1 LSPCTYN
8 WRGQS
13 LTQTDQAGHVT
24 FNVYDL
30 AGQLTQTTTAYNTP
44 DAATTQYTYDVA
56 GRRTSTIDPRGNTT
70 KSVYDDAGR
79 LVQTIDA
86 LGETTSY
93 TLDAAG
99 RQTAVTDALGRMTQ
113 YAYDAR
119 GRVTQVTYPDGT
131 TTSSTYDGTG
141 HVTALTDQAG
151 NVTHSV
157 FDGAGQLQS
166 VTGAMSQTTGYT
178 YDKNGNLLTRTDA
191 NNHTTTLTYDVM
203 NRVKTR
209 TIPGGGA
216 VENFDY
222 NLTGTVADVTDFN
235 GNKTTFT
242 YDPLMDRLVTRTPAA
257 VFNEKP
263 VTYTYWPNGQR
274 ETMTDA
280 SGTTTYTYDN
290 QNRLLTKA
298 TPLAGTLTYTY
309 DKAGNRLTVVSSNT
323 NGTSVVYTYDNLN
336 RVQTVVD
343 NNAQPGL
350 NLTAYSFDAV
360 GNLSSTELANGVT
373 VTPSVDLMN
382 RVKELAATGKP
393 GAAYSYQYGLVGNRT
408 YAAGSAG
415 GPLVSASY
423 TYDSIYRLTQESLA
437 SAGVQAENGALTY
450 GLDPVGNR
458 QTLTSTLSA
467 IATQPPMSYNANDRL
482 LTNSYDANGN
492 TLGAG
497 GKTFAYDSQD
507 RLTSFNGG
515 AVTMVYDGDGN
526 RVSKTAGGV
535 TTVYLVDEANPTG
548 LAQVV
553 EEIAG
558 GAVKTRYL
566 YGLERIGQTQ
576 VASGTTS
583 FYGYDGHGDVRYL
596 TDVAGKVT
604 DTYDYDAFG
613 NVVGSTGTTA
623 NVYRYQGE
631 AFDSETGLY
640 YLRAR
645 YYDPV
650 AGRFLSVDPLADQGQ
665 HPYTYAGADP
675 VNGHDPTGTQD
686 FIEYSMATAVVVPSA
701 AVMAGMAADLKC
713 IASLAL
719 SRLLGPAAVMVGVK
733 GCLAMFRDTREP
745 STPGPGSPSD
755 PDKPCKCKDKQCC
768 KWIDAHGSDASHA
781 AAELG
786 LQGTT
791 GEADILGISAIESGW
806 GHPAFKNAFFG
817 MHGPLPGQEAC
828 VKAAR
833 NPTECVSTFSDYLAS
848 AEAFVWKEKSLLQG
862 KTDPGQFA
870 AIANGPV
877 AKFGWGDIG
886 GGKFGPLPNYI
897 PDLVGTIHHLDKCL
911 KSAGGQ

>member
-1 LSPCTYN
+1 V
-8 WRGQS
+8 
-13 LTQTDQAGHVT
+13 TDLNG
-24 FNVYDL
+24 
-30 AGQLTQTTTAYNTP
+30 
-44 DAATTQYTYDVA
+44 
-56 GRRTSTIDPRGNTT
+56 
-70 KSVYDDAGR
+70 K
-79 LVQTIDA
+79 
-86 LGETTSY
+86 TTSFAC
-93 TLDAAG
+93 DA
-99 RQTAVTDALGRMTQ
+99 
-113 YAYDAR
+113 
-119 GRVTQVTYPDGT
+119 
-131 TTSSTYDGTG
+131 
-141 HVTALTDQAG
+141 
-151 NVTHSV
+151 
-157 FDGAGQLQS
+157 
-166 VTGAMSQTTGYT
+166 
-178 YDKNGNLLTRTDA
+178 
-191 NNHTTTLTYDVM
+191 
-203 NRVKTR
+203 
-209 TIPGGGA
+209 
-216 VENFDY
+216 
-222 NLTGTVADVTDFN
+222 
-235 GNKTTFT
+235 
-242 YDPLMDRLVTRTPAA
+242 MDRLVMQTPDASFGETA
-257 VFNEKP
+257 VSYSC
-263 VTYTYWPNGQR
+263 TATGQR
-274 ETMTDA
+274 LTMTDGSCGA
-280 SGTTTYTYDN
+280 TSYGYDN
-290 QNRLLTKA
+290 QNRPVSKTN
-298 TPLAGTLTYTY
+298 LAGTPTYTY
-309 DKAGNRLTVVSSNT
+309 DKAGNRLTVSSSNT

-535 TTVYLVDEANPTG
+535 TTLYLVDEANPTG

-558 GAVKTRYL
+558 GAVKTRYV

-613 NVVGSTGTTA
+613 NVVGTTGTTA

-686 FIEYSMATAVVVPSA
+686 FLEFTMLA
-701 AVMAGMAADLKC
+701 AVFMPSTAAMAGMAADLEC

-719 SRLLGPAAVMVGVK
+719 SKLLGPAAMMVGVK
-733 GCLAMFRDTREP
+733 GCLAMFRDTQEP

-768 KWIDAHGSDASHA
+768 KWIDAHGADVIA
-781 AAELG
+781 AG
-786 LQGTT
+786 LP
-791 GEADILGISAIESGW
+791 EANALALTAIESDWGRGYFARTGNSFFNLESCWAQGTPYPPFKYAHQTGW
-806 GHPAFKNAFFG
+806 MKANESNHWCPGTGMHYMLVAAYSNSRDSFMSATATRPNLKEDDPTKFAKNAVADGIYAGRDPNF
-817 MHGPLPGQEAC
+817 L
-828 VKAAR
+828 
-833 NPTECVSTFSDYLAS
+833 SL
-848 AEAFVWKEKSLLQG
+848 EK
-862 KTDPGQFA
+862 
-870 AIANGPV
+870 
-877 AKFGWGDIG
+877 KFE
-886 GGKFGPLPNYI
+886 
-897 PDLVGTIHHLDKCL
+897 KCL
-911 KSAGGQ
+911 KQ

>member
-1 LSPCTYN
+1 
-8 WRGQS
+8 
-13 LTQTDQAGHVT
+13 
-24 FNVYDL
+24 
-30 AGQLTQTTTAYNTP
+30 
-44 DAATTQYTYDVA
+44 
-56 GRRTSTIDPRGNTT
+56 
-70 KSVYDDAGR
+70 
-79 LVQTIDA
+79 
-86 LGETTSY
+86 
-93 TLDAAG
+93 
-99 RQTAVTDALGRMTQ
+99 
-113 YAYDAR
+113 
-119 GRVTQVTYPDGT
+119 
-131 TTSSTYDGTG
+131 
-141 HVTALTDQAG
+141 
-151 NVTHSV
+151 
-157 FDGAGQLQS
+157 
-166 VTGAMSQTTGYT
+166 
-178 YDKNGNLLTRTDA
+178 
-191 NNHTTTLTYDVM
+191 
-203 NRVKTR
+203 
-209 TIPGGGA
+209 
-216 VENFDY
+216 
-222 NLTGTVADVTDFN
+222 
-235 GNKTTFT
+235 
-242 YDPLMDRLVTRTPAA
+242 
-257 VFNEKP
+257 
-263 VTYTYWPNGQR
+263 
-274 ETMTDA
+274 
-280 SGTTTYTYDN
+280 
-290 QNRLLTKA
+290 
-298 TPLAGTLTYTY
+298 
-309 DKAGNRLTVVSSNT
+309 
-323 NGTSVVYTYDNLN
+323 
-336 RVQTVVD
+336 
-343 NNAQPGL
+343 
-350 NLTAYSFDAV
+350 
-360 GNLSSTELANGVT
+360 
-373 VTPSVDLMN
+373 
-382 RVKELAATGKP
+382 
-393 GAAYSYQYGLVGNRT
+393 VGNRT

-450 GLDPVGNR
+450 GLDAVGNR

-613 NVVGSTGTTA
+613 NVVGSTGATA

-650 AGRFLSVDPLADQGQ
+650 AGRFLSADPLADQGE

-745 STPGPGSPSD
+745 STPGPGSPSGPGKTLTPCSFSAQTLQNYMSTAPAYTAQGKLIPQGAASRPLASCASTIMEDGVQDNVD
-755 PDKPCKCKDKQCC
+755 PRLLVAMAFVEG
-768 KWIDAHGSDASHA
+768 KWGGDTDAASTDNSFGLHNA
-781 AAELG
+781 QGHLGNFTKIGGWAVGIQEAAETVNTMIYDRNLNTVS
-786 LQGTT
+786 L
-791 GEADILGISAIESGW
+791 LYSG
-806 GHPAFKNAFFG
+806 
-817 MHGPLPGQEAC
+817 LPGAYCQGPNC
-828 VKAAR
+828 KAHKGGV
-833 NPTECVSTFSDYLAS
+833 VSKQLKALGGDPASLSSPCYLQDGNYY
-848 AEAFVWKEKSLLQG
+848 EKS
-862 KTDPGQFA
+862 K
-870 AIANGPV
+870 
-877 AKFGWGDIG
+877 
-886 GGKFGPLPNYI
+886 
-897 PDLVGTIHHLDKCL
+897 
-911 KSAGGQ
+911 